1 MGIMDDRITREE
13 AKALTDEIVA
23 LCKKRGL
30 WIAHEDNQGGFIFQR
45 TSTEEWL
52 IEATDNPFRKFPRA
66 ADWYG
71 EIKE

>member
-1 MGIMDDRITREE
+1 MDGRITREE
-13 AKALTDEIVA
+13 VKALTDEIVA

-30 WIAHEDNQGGFIFQR
+30 WIAHEDNHGAFIFQR

-52 IEATDNPFRKFPRA
+52 RWASDNPFGKFPRA

>member
-1 MGIMDDRITREE
+1 MDGRITLEE

-30 WIAHEDNQGGFIFQR
+30 WIAHEDDHGAFIFQR

-52 IEATDNPFRKFPRA
+52 RQSTHPNWARFPRA

-71 EIKE
+71 KIEE